1 MSAKP
6 TDAAA
11 PRHFWTG
18 VMLVVLAII
27 GATAWRSLRMSPRA
41 AAPAASPVADL
52 EPLLPYAAPP
62 VDTARIAA
70 LTPPTPLISRDP
82 FVAEGPAV
90 VAVQSGRPA
99 EPARVE
105 TNAPTLTAVL
115 ITQSRRAAV
124 INDVLIDLGS
134 RLGDGTRLTA
144 VERDHVVLTDANG
157 VRRTLTLSD
166 GHL

>member
-18 VMLVVLAII
+18 VTLVVLAII
-27 GATAWRSLRMSPRA
+27 GVTAWRSLRASPRSV
-41 AAPAASPVADL
+41 APAASPVADL
-52 EPLLPYAAPP
+52 EPLIPYAAPP
-62 VDTARIAA
+62 ADTARIAA
-70 LTPPTPLISRDP
+70 LTPPAPGVSRDP
-82 FVAEGPAV
+82 FVSEAPVA
-90 VAVQSGRPA
+90 VAVQSGQP
-99 EPARVE
+99 VE
-105 TNAPTLTAVL
+105 QPRAQTNAPTLNAVL

-124 INDVLIDLGS
+124 INDVLVELGS
-134 RLGDGTRLTA
+134 RLADGTRLTA

>member
-1 MSAKP
+1 MPAKP

-18 VMLVVLAII
+18 ITLVVLAII
-27 GATAWRSLRMSPRA
+27 AVTAWRSLRMSPRVV
-41 AAPAASPVADL
+41 APTASPVADL

-62 VDTARIAA
+62 ADTARVAA
-70 LTPPTPLISRDP
+70 LTPTAPAAARDP
-82 FVAEGPAV
+82 FVVEAPPAV
-90 VAVQSGRPA
+90 ALQSGRPA
-99 EPARVE
+99 DQPHVE
-105 TNAPTLTAVL
+105 TNAPTVSAVL
-115 ITQSRRAAV
+115 ITQFRRAAV
-124 INDVLIDLGS
+124 INDVLVDLGG
-134 RLGDGTRLTA
+134 RLADGARLTA

>member
-1 MSAKP
+1 MPAKP

-27 GATAWRSLRMSPRA
+27 GVTAWRSLRMSPRA

-62 VDTARIAA
+62 ADTARVAA

-82 FVAEGPAV
+82 FVAEAPVV
-90 VAVQSGRPA
+90 VAVQSGRPT
-99 EPARVE
+99 EPPRAE

-124 INDVLIDLGS
+124 INDVLVDLGS